1 MSRDLKSKVP
11 EAEERDHIDR
21 FLDQIAELLPNLDP
35 AVEGIVD
42 RIGGLARRFKR
53 MMEETLVGFDLTHG
67 EYEVLAT
74 LRNRGGKH
82 RSTPG
87 ELAKR
92 TDLSSGAM
100 TNRLDRL
107 EEAGRIRRLPDPNDR
122 RGVIVELTPEGKKV
136 YNDAVEAQARKEA
149 LVAAAL
155 SDAEKEQL
163 NGLLRRLMREF
174 ERREEGTKRA

>member
-1 MSRDLKSKVP
+1 MSRVSKSKVQTV
-11 EAEERDHIDR
+11 EEHDHIDR
-21 FLDQIAELLPNLDP
+21 FLDRIAELLPTLDP

-67 EYEVLAT
+67 EYEVLAA
-74 LRNRGGKH
+74 LRMRGGKYQ
-82 RSTPG
+82 STPG

-122 RGVIVELTPEGKKV
+122 RGVVVELTTEGMNV
-136 YNDAVEAQARKEA
+136 YNAAVEAQARKEA
-149 LVAAAL
+149 FIAAAL
-155 SDAEKEQL
+155 TADEKEQL
-163 NGLLRRLMREF
+163 NALLRRLMREF
-174 ERREEGTKRA
+174 ERREEATKSA